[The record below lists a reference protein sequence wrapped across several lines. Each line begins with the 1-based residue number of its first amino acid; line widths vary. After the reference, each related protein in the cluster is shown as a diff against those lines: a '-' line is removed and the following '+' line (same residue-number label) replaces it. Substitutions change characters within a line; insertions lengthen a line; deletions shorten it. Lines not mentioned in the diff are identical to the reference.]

1 MLIIANKYFLFS
13 DAENGWTVWEHWSEN
28 IHLYLSQTVT
38 STLVIFSGV
47 QSDLYVLSD
56 LVLPAV
62 RSLFAVKQF
71 VFSTII
77 IFIVEKILLCF
88 FCSFDRRRQVAV
100 MSSCVV
106 FVFCFSLSRWWS
118 RFSVGFFLP
127 PSSSRVFPPLL
138 PNFSVPH
145 LSRPSVLSV
154 LIAIT

>member
-13 DAENGWTVWEHWSEN
+13 DAENGWTVWGHWSEN

-106 FVFCFSLSRWWS
+106 FVFLSAGDEADFQW
-118 RFSVGFFLP
+118 VFFLP

>member
-106 FVFCFSLSRWWS
+106 FVFLSAGDEADFQW
-118 RFSVGFFLP
+118 GFFLP